1 MIALICVHVCCRYA
15 QSLAPLGLAS
25 GAQFQAQLTP
35 QQQQQLAA
43 QQLAI
48 SGGTQ
53 YPTPGQQGAPGQ
65 QQLDFGSLYGYPG
78 SMYYQ

>member
-1 MIALICVHVCCRYA
+1 MCSCRYA
-15 QSLAPLGLAS
+15 QSLAPLGLAV
-25 GAQFQAQLTP
+25 GQQFQGQLTP

-48 SGGTQ
+48 SGGSQ
-53 YPTPGQQGAPGQ
+53 YLAPDQQGAPGQ

-78 SMYYQ
+78 GMYYQ